1 MLPLSQRNTTQQ
13 RHSLS
18 SNFYFRF
25 SFVIALL
32 FVFSACTKSVQE
44 KAVEPIQ
51 AEEIVN
57 WFKEYKQKMPGA
69 PNPVYSA
76 ATKTFINDLM
86 IVRIP
91 LLSGEGEMFFAKKIN
106 GKDLEVLFFRRVGTY
121 DNVSKNFT
129 GYYESINMTNY
140 VYHKIV
146 YVNGIKVGEF
156 KSQSTKIK
164 KIENSDVKT
173 LSDYEGTWFGAFLY
187 CLSHHLFT
195 VPKKTIGAGWDCG
208 GIRIDLGSQN
218 QDIQPGGG
226 GGGGADIGDILPI
239 IFRPHPNP
247 DGLLPSHPN
256 WTSYSSFGPGG
267 GFAKPPSIDDL
278 YPELN
283 GQISDENVRIEY
295 KRNYAALVELYNLR
309 NDNGL
314 MVDLYAGMSSKEFID
329 LLKNNQLLALNID
342 PITILVKA
350 GASGAADILV
360 QMFFAR
366 LLDDNV
372 SDWNEALTKV
382 NWWQVGLTMATGA
395 LPISN
400 KYILAAA
407 NAGSAVFAELGK
419 NGFTSWEKLGSSFV
433 EGFMGSIIGSSLG
446 DLIADKFANIGNLG
460 RRLITKFEGIFS
472 YETICR
478 WLGGGLKII
487 NKSITHNG
495 QAITASRMMKGFA
508 DNKVAVIGRN
518 MKERVMPFA
527 NSLSNDLGVPVLTW
541 PGFNA
546 ALSDAQNLAN
556 NQAWIKS
563 LKVQGYT
570 FYDVGLD
577 PYFTSRGNFDEG
589 LFYSMELNEIFR

>member
-1 MLPLSQRNTTQQ
+1 M
-13 RHSLS
+13 
-18 SNFYFRF
+18 
-25 SFVIALL
+25 
-32 FVFSACTKSVQE
+32 
-44 KAVEPIQ
+44 
-51 AEEIVN
+51 
-57 WFKEYKQKMPGA
+57 
-69 PNPVYSA
+69 
-76 ATKTFINDLM
+76 
-86 IVRIP
+86 
-91 LLSGEGEMFFAKKIN
+91 KIKIFN
-106 GKDLEVLFFRRVGTY
+106 GKY
-121 DNVSKNFT
+121 N
-129 GYYESINMTNY
+129 
-140 VYHKIV
+140 
-146 YVNGIKVGEF
+146 
-156 KSQSTKIK
+156 Q
-164 KIENSDVKT
+164 
-173 LSDYEGTWFGAFLY
+173 DYETWFGDFESFLSFNPMSEVEK
-187 CLSHHLFT
+187 LRLFN
-195 VPKKTIGAGWDCG
+195 ASLG
-208 GIRIDLGSQN
+208 GIARTFMSQHKLSEVDTLAELNEIFRDTFADKKDWLSSFFRLAQKPDEKIKQFLIDIKTG
-218 QDIQPGGG
+218 PEGWFGGG
-226 GGGGADIGDILPI
+226 GNSSGGANGDNYIG
-239 IFRPHPNP
+239 NP
-247 DGLLPSHPN
+247 GSGGSGDFGF
-256 WTSYSSFGPGG
+256 FGPGSFYG
-267 GFAKPPSIDDL
+267 GMWGQFPIPPGMGGVTTFPGIDAL

-283 GQISDENVRIEY
+283 SQILDENVRIKY
-295 KRNYAALVELYNLR
+295 KQNYLALVELYNQR
-309 NDNGL
+309 IADGL
-314 MVDLYAGMSSKEFID
+314 IVDLYAGMSSKEFID
-329 LLKNNQLLALNID
+329 QLKNNHLLALNID

-366 LLDDNV
+366 LLDDNI

-508 DNKVAVIGRN
+508 DNKIAVIGRN